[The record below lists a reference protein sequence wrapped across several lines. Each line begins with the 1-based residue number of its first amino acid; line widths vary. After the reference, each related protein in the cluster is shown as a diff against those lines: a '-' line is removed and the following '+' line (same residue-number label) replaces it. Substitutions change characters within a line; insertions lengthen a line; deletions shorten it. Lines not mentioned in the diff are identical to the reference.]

1 MLPKYKIEF
10 SVPFQSH
17 VHRSHHETDD
27 PVACEDFVSQLLEK
41 GFPISEIKHEGVAL
55 SRHDFDRMIKAAAN
69 LLASRHICASLHIKT
84 EEERF
89 RFGFAA

>member
-10 SVPFQSH
+10 GVPFRNH
-17 VHRSHHETDD
+17 VQRHHYTTDD
-27 PVACEDFVSQLLEK
+27 PVACEDFLAQLLEK
-41 GFPISEIKHEGVAL
+41 GFAVYDIMHEGESL
-55 SRHDFDRMIKAAAN
+55 HKKEFDRLIKAAAN
-69 LLASRHICASLHIKT
+69 LLVSRHICTSLHITT